1 MLYPALPPAPPVISI
16 TLQPEQVIERKIT
29 EKQLFS
35 EQLKIIAE
43 AALENSTNDI
53 ASKAQKSELSLEQ
66 EEIDFLDGQID
77 LAEQHYKLLAAIFK
91 AQSLTPEFS
100 NSQATSTTA
109 LPTSTAP
116 INTPILVNQSPKV
129 QVIADLPPDLNNN
142 QQSSNNSATT
152 ETPGNTEV
160 TTNNIKSVEDAKNDY
175 ASVNRDSSNIAQNIK
190 SVGGTFLV
198 GVIINRREVGGLEI
212 RLDGNTI
219 LVPLESFAEIA
230 NFTVT
235 NVNGKIQLK
244 TPLGVVDIAENNLI
258 KIDGITYIS
267 DVLLKEKLATPIEF
281 KASDLA
287 LIVNLPWQQDN
298 RESGQPTPELE
309 PDVKPPSSALSSLRQ
324 ELYLYRNSEDTNLR
338 SSTLLGG
345 RLAGG
350 TWRVRLNNNFENV
363 PDVSEYF
370 FYKRENRFRYQ
381 IGRQQIGLHPLLNSM
396 DLTGAQIGLTN
407 LPADSLYQ
415 SYSASELLPRRSR
428 PLQTFRGEA
437 PPASFVQLRVSGIV
451 VAQQQVGL
459 NGVYEFV
466 DVRLPVSNSNEIELL
481 IYDRNNISVPTEIR
495 SLRLNTSDLLLPAG
509 GNVQLAGL
517 GLSGNLAQNALFYG
531 FDGDAGE
538 PVGFYQFRQGL
549 SNNLTFEGAIQA
561 IPDTLQAQAGF
572 VWRPA
577 SPVILA
583 TSLGTSRGELGYT
596 ADLDADFGKLE
607 ILGNSQLFPS
617 GYYSNNGSGDRYN
630 HSLEVNYRFSNTF
643 SLGFLARSRQ
653 TDGDDA
659 TNYILPTF
667 AVNPFSGLSLRGRP
681 DTEGQYIFNAF
692 YQISPVSRLS
702 FNSFGDIYTSD
713 FSYNLNRAYQL
724 SLGGE
729 FGGDLSPR
737 YTVAVN
743 CSSLSLGGLNWRLG
757 LAYSDGD
764 VGPVV
769 GASMQVLPGLLARVD
784 YQGIPSRSKNIIG
797 GFGDDRLTISLVSD
811 LSFAGGKLTPAKS
824 YGLGRERGGIAGRIV
839 VEGENKDFNLA
850 GAAIRVVDS
859 RNKTVGGSQTDS
871 FGNFFVGNL
880 PEGVYVVELDPNKL
894 PVELSTV
901 KTSIVAEVASSA
913 VTRLNFPVREEY
925 GMAGKITDTAGQ
937 AVAKVKVELIGS
949 DGKPVTSGMTDE
961 FGFYRFDN
969 VPVGKYTIQV
979 PSQDATAPSD
989 NLAKRVVQIKN
1000 EFVFDQNLQLPISAA
1015 AKKK

>member
-1 MLYPALPPAPPVISI
+1 MLYPALPPAPPVLSI

-29 EKQLFS
+29 EKQLLS
-35 EQLKIIAE
+35 EQRKIIAE
-43 AALENSTNDI
+43 ATLENSNNDI

-66 EEIDFLDGQID
+66 EELEFLDHQLE
-77 LAEQHYKLLAAIFK
+77 LADQHYKLLAAIFK
-91 AQSLTPEFS
+91 AQSVIPEFS
-100 NSQATSTTA
+100 NSQANSTTV

-116 INTPILVNQSPKV
+116 INTPVLVNQSSEV
-129 QVIADLPPDLNNN
+129 QVIADLPSDLNNN
-142 QQSSNNSATT
+142 QQSSNNYDTT
-152 ETPGNTEV
+152 EKLKLITPGNIEV

-175 ASVNRDSSNIAQNIK
+175 ASVNRDSSNLAQNIK

-298 RESGQPTPELE
+298 KESGQPTPELE
-309 PDVKPPSSALSSLRQ
+309 PEVKPPSSTLSSLRQ

-363 PDVSEYF
+363 PYVSEYF

-396 DLTGAQIGLTN
+396 DLTGAQIGFTN
-407 LPADSLYQ
+407 LPTDSLYQ

-481 IYDRNNISVPTEIR
+481 IYDRNNLSVPTEIR

-531 FDGDAGE
+531 FNGDAGE

-577 SPVILA
+577 SPVILT

-607 ILGNSQLFPS
+607 ILANSQLFPS

-643 SLGFLARSRQ
+643 NLGFLARSRQ
-653 TDGDDA
+653 SDGDDA

-681 DTEGQYIFNAF
+681 DIEGQYIFNAF
-692 YQISPVSRLS
+692 YQISPALH
-702 FNSFGDIYTSD
+702 
-713 FSYNLNRAYQL
+713 NR
-724 SLGGE
+724 
-729 FGGDLSPR
+729 
-737 YTVAVN
+737 
-743 CSSLSLGGLNWRLG
+743 
-757 LAYSDGD
+757 
-764 VGPVV
+764 
-769 GASMQVLPGLLARVD
+769 
-784 YQGIPSRSKNIIG
+784 
-797 GFGDDRLTISLVSD
+797 
-811 LSFAGGKLTPAKS
+811 
-824 YGLGRERGGIAGRIV
+824 
-839 VEGENKDFNLA
+839 
-850 GAAIRVVDS
+850 
-859 RNKTVGGSQTDS
+859 
-871 FGNFFVGNL
+871 
-880 PEGVYVVELDPNKL
+880 
-894 PVELSTV
+894 
-901 KTSIVAEVASSA
+901 
-913 VTRLNFPVREEY
+913 
-925 GMAGKITDTAGQ
+925 GM
-937 AVAKVKVELIGS
+937 S
-949 DGKPVTSGMTDE
+949 
-961 FGFYRFDN
+961 
-969 VPVGKYTIQV
+969 
-979 PSQDATAPSD
+979 
-989 NLAKRVVQIKN
+989 
-1000 EFVFDQNLQLPISAA
+1000 
-1015 AKKK
+1015 